1 MKRTMLVVSLIFSLL
16 FINAKEYDCEINKGA
31 FTRVEH
37 FIMEQY
43 SFCENGIKL
52 EYYTKNE
59 VDEEKERIID
69 LLGSKIQVYVDGDC
83 IICEGDNIKYCIS
96 IFTISKNTKVE
107 IEMINTNYSR
117 NIESLVKEAEEIKN
131 NDCTNSRVFKY
142 LKVKNDIDQHISDD
156 AKENIKLDTIRSLQ
170 INNGSISTAELKDGE
185 RLNIAEVNYD
195 TGVYLIIGTPT
206 IFVTY

>member
-1 MKRTMLVVSLIFSLL
+1 M
-16 FINAKEYDCEINKGA
+16 
-31 FTRVEH
+31 
-37 FIMEQY
+37 
-43 SFCENGIKL
+43 
-52 EYYTKNE
+52 
-59 VDEEKERIID
+59 
-69 LLGSKIQVYVDGDC
+69 C
-83 IICEGDNIKYCIS
+83 IRDRDNIKYCLS